1 MYMIYNL
8 IIVLSNACS
17 RNWNKNIQLAKQNDS
32 FILDLSEEN
41 FFYKLMYIIQEIG
54 NNYIVKLNNKL
65 LNLPHLKDLYFI
77 EVFNFMFKF
86 ILLIKNIIRFKVMYI
101 G

>member
-1 MYMIYNL
+1 
-8 IIVLSNACS
+8 
-17 RNWNKNIQLAKQNDS
+17 
-32 FILDLSEEN
+32 
-41 FFYKLMYIIQEIG
+41 MYIIHGIG

-86 ILLIKNIIRFKVMYI
+86 ILLIKKYNKVQSNVYWVKYVKTFNVCI
-101 G
+101 TKRSLIFTFNFSVYK